1 MAKKV
6 LFITYFFPPSG
17 KATVHFP
24 LQMIKYLPG
33 FGCEPIVLTVENE
46 ITSMRDESLLE
57 QIDPALKIYKS
68 KSFEPFDLYKKFTG
82 KNKHEKYIESEAIS
96 LNNESLTHRLS
107 IWIRMNL
114 FIPDARIGWYF
125 SAVKKAEQIYTKE
138 KFDSIITI
146 GPPHSTHLIGMK
158 LSKTF
163 NVPHIPVLIDPSV
176 DIIYYKNFKRSK
188 TTLMI
193 DNHLEKKVLEHASQ
207 IIFVTETTR
216 ADYSTKYSFVKNK
229 SEVLYWGYN
238 EDDFSNL
245 IYREKKEEVLL
256 HAGNIFDFQNPGN
269 FWATIKKQI
278 DGGRKLKLKFIGTV
292 SPGIKAAITQAG
304 LEPSSEYLG
313 FLRYGEMLTELV
325 NADYLLVCAT
335 EPRHVPGKLFEYLR
349 SGKQIIAFG
358 NENNEVKQ
366 IIEKANAGMMFNYS
380 ESAEEFFNKKND
392 FRTDIDFVKTFD
404 RKKTAER
411 LTETVKNLSK

>member
-1 MAKKV
+1 M
-6 LFITYFFPPSG
+6 
-17 KATVHFP
+17 
-24 LQMIKYLPG
+24 QMIKYLPG

-46 ITSMRDESLLE
+46 TTSMRDESLLE
-57 QIDPALKIYKS
+57 QINPALKIYKS

-82 KNKHEKYIESEAIS
+82 KNKHDKYIESEAIS

-125 SAVKKAEQIYTKE
+125 SALKKAEKIYTKE
-138 KFDSIITI
+138 NFGSIITI
-146 GPPHSTHLIGMK
+146 GPPHSTHLIGMN

-163 NVPHIPVLIDPSV
+163 NVPHIPVLIDPWV

-292 SPGIKAAITQAG
+292 SPVIKKAIADAG
-304 LEPSSEYLG
+304 LEPRTEYLG
-313 FLRYGEMLTELV
+313 FLKYKEMLTELI

-411 LTETVKNLSK
+411 LTHILKSI

>member
-6 LFITYFFPPSG
+6 LLITYFFPPSG

-68 KSFEPFDLYKKFTG
+68 KSFEPFDLYKKLTG
-82 KNKHEKYIESEAIS
+82 KNKHDKYIESEAIS
-96 LNNESLTHRLS
+96 LNNESFTHRLS

-125 SAVKKAEQIYTKE
+125 SAMKKAEQIYKKE

-163 NVPHIPVLIDPSV
+163 NVAHIPVLIDPWV

-207 IIFVTETTR
+207 IIFVTETTQ
-216 ADYSTKYSFVKNK
+216 ADYSAKYYFVKNK
-229 SEVLYWGYN
+229 SQVFYWGYN

-245 IYREKKEEVLL
+245 TYRGKKEEVLL

-292 SPGIKAAITQAG
+292 SPVIKKAIADAG
-304 LEPSSEYLG
+304 LEPRTEYLG
-313 FLRYGEMLTELV
+313 FLKYKEMLTELI

-411 LTETVKNLSK
+411 LTHILKSI

>member
-6 LFITYFFPPSG
+6 LLITYFFPPSG

-82 KNKHEKYIESEAIS
+82 KNKHDKYIESEAIS
-96 LNNESLTHRLS
+96 LNNESFTHRLS

-125 SAVKKAEQIYTKE
+125 SAMKKAEQIYKKE

-163 NVPHIPVLIDPSV
+163 NVAHIPVLIDPWV

-292 SPGIKAAITQAG
+292 SPVIKKAIADAG
-304 LEPSSEYLG
+304 LKSSTEYLG
-313 FLRYGEMLTELV
+313 FLRYREMLTELV

-349 SGKQIIAFG
+349 SGKPIIAFG

-411 LTETVKNLSK
+411 LTHILKSI